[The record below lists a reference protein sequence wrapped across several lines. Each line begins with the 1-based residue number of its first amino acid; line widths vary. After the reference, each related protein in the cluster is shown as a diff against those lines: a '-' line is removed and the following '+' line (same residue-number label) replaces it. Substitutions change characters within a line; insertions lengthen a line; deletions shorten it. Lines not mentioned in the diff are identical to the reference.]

1 MKVLFIGGPW
11 DGELHEIEDGI
22 RMWFVPKAVEWDAI
36 TAWRDRR
43 AGDAIFDAIFGV
55 EFNHHAYRIYPIYIH
70 GLEGHVGYAGDSF
83 DIDHIVPR
91 FLLSDKA
98 KELFGI

>member
-11 DGELHEIEDGI
+11 DGELRDIHGWPYHVVAS
-22 RMWFVPKAVEWDAI
+22 MPVELDLG
-36 TAWRDRR
+36 TAWRDHR
-43 AGDAIFDAIFGV
+43 AGDAFFDV
-55 EFNHHAYRIYPIYIH
+55 EHNQHVYRIYPIYIH

-83 DIDHIVPR
+83 DIDYIVPR